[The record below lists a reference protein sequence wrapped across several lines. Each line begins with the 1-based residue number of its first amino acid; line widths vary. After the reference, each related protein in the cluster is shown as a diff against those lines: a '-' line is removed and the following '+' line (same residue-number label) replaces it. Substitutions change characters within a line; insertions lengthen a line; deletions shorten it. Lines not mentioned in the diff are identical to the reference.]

1 MNIVVLTDYYHPII
15 KSGSIIVGDL
25 VDELVLQGHQLT
37 VITFVNNQ
45 KHFVQC
51 AVEGN
56 LEIIRIR
63 SLTRGYGKVGR
74 LWAEYNYS
82 KKVIKNLKKN
92 QNINYDAII
101 CYSPSIFYGTAVR
114 WIKTRYKIKAY
125 IIVRDI
131 FPKWALDSGILS
143 DGLLYKYFKFIE
155 RNLYSSANIIGIESK
170 ADLKYF
176 QNYGLELKI
185 QIEVLNNWAIKKILV
200 KKNLPIEITL
210 DETKINIV
218 YGGNMGDAQDLFSV
232 ISSIDISILEK
243 RAVIYLI
250 GNGNQFY
257 KIKKFIQ
264 TKKISNIIIL
274 PPIERD
280 QYLTLMSKADI
291 GLVSLSKKMLSNNY
305 PLKMIGYM
313 QLGKPI
319 LASVNQNNEVI
330 KMFNEHNIGLVSIAS
345 DKVNFNRNLNEI
357 ISSKVNRKVQSKNAL
372 KLFNRKFTAEAAAL
386 QISNHFL

>member
-1 MNIVVLTDYYHPII
+1 M
-15 KSGSIIVGDL
+15 
-25 VDELVLQGHQLT
+25 
-37 VITFVNNQ
+37 
-45 KHFVQC
+45 
-51 AVEGN
+51 
-56 LEIIRIR
+56 
-63 SLTRGYGKVGR
+63 
-74 LWAEYNYS
+74 
-82 KKVIKNLKKN
+82 
-92 QNINYDAII
+92 
-101 CYSPSIFYGTAVR
+101 
-114 WIKTRYKIKAY
+114 
-125 IIVRDI
+125 
-131 FPKWALDSGILS
+131 
-143 DGLLYKYFKFIE
+143 LYKYFKFIE

-176 QNYGLELKI
+176 QNYGLEPKI
-185 QIEVLNNWAIKKILV
+185 QIEVLNNWATKKILV
-200 KKNLPIEITL
+200 KNKLPIEITL

-232 ISSIDISILEK
+232 ISSIDISILKK
-243 RAVIYLI
+243 RAVVYLI
-250 GNGNQFY
+250 GSGNQFY

-280 QYLTLMSKADI
+280 QYLSLMSKADI
-291 GLVSLSKKMLSNNY
+291 GLVSLSKKILSNNY

-330 KMFNEHNIGLVSIAS
+330 KMFNEHNIGLVSLAS
-345 DKVNFNRNLNEI
+345 DKVSFNRNLNEI

>member
-1 MNIVVLTDYYHPII
+1 MNIVVLSDYYHPII

-25 VDELVLQGHQLT
+25 VEELVLQGHQLT

-45 KHFVQC
+45 KLFVRRS
-51 AVEGN
+51 VEGN

-63 SLTRGYGKVGR
+63 SLTRGYGKIGR

-92 QNINYDAII
+92 QNINYDAVI
-101 CYSPSIFYGTAVR
+101 CYSPSIFYGAAVR

-125 IIVRDI
+125 IIIRDI

-143 DGLLYKYFKFIE
+143 DGVLYKYFKFIE

-176 QNYGLELKI
+176 QNYGLEPKI
-185 QIEVLNNWAIKKILV
+185 QIEVLNNWATKKILV
-200 KKNLPIEITL
+200 KNKLPIEITL
-210 DETKINIV
+210 DETKVNIV

-232 ISSIDISILEK
+232 ISSIDISILKK
-243 RAVIYLI
+243 RAVVYLI
-250 GNGNQFY
+250 GSGNQFY

-280 QYLTLMSKADI
+280 QYLSLMSKADI
-291 GLVSLSKKMLSNNY
+291 GLVSLSKKILSNNY

-330 KMFNEHNIGLVSIAS
+330 KMFNEHNIGLVSLAS
-345 DKVNFNRNLNEI
+345 DKVSFNRNLNEI

>member
-1 MNIVVLTDYYHPII
+1 MNIVVLSDYYHPII

-25 VDELVLQGHQLT
+25 VEELVLQGHQLT

-45 KHFVQC
+45 KLFVRRS
-51 AVEGN
+51 VEGN

-63 SLTRGYGKVGR
+63 SLTRGYGKIGR

-92 QNINYDAII
+92 QNINYDAVI
-101 CYSPSIFYGTAVR
+101 CYSPSIFYGAAVR

-125 IIVRDI
+125 IIIRDI

-143 DGLLYKYFKFIE
+143 DGVLYKYFKFIE

-176 QNYGLELKI
+176 QNYGLEPKI
-185 QIEVLNNWAIKKILV
+185 QIEVLNNWATKKILV
-200 KKNLPIEITL
+200 KNKLPIEITL

-232 ISSIDISILEK
+232 ISSIDISILKK
-243 RAVIYLI
+243 RAVVYLI
-250 GNGNQFY
+250 GSGNQFY

-280 QYLTLMSKADI
+280 QYLSLMSKADI
-291 GLVSLSKKMLSNNY
+291 GLVSLSKKILSNNY

-330 KMFNEHNIGLVSIAS
+330 KMFNEHNIGLVSLAS
-345 DKVNFNRNLNEI
+345 DKVSFNRNLNEI